1 MTQFA
6 TERADVLAQIKDI
19 LYDRDW
25 ISPKEIER
33 VKESS
38 EFKRIFAHDFS
49 GYGCLNMVGSIERLY
64 GIQLDA
70 NAEKKMT
77 NVRQLIDAVMEQLEI
92 DDEN

>member
-6 TERADVLAQIKDI
+6 TERGDVLAQIKDV

-33 VKESS
+33 VKETT
-38 EFKRIFAHDFS
+38 ELRKIFALDFS
-49 GYGCLNMVGSIERLY
+49 GYGVLNTVGSIERLY

-70 NAEKKMT
+70 HAVKKMT
-77 NVRQLIDAVMEQLEI
+77 KVSQLIDAVMEQLEFQ
-92 DDEN
+92 D